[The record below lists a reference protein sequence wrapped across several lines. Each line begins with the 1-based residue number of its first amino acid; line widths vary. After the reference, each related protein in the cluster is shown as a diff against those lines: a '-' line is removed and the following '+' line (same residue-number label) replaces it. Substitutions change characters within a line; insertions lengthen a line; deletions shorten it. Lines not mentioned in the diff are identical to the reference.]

1 MTTGVKIDDML
12 SVRMVCQ
19 AVTHWRSVTHQ
30 IISIASIKKEHVLCH
45 ASVFFV
51 VARACP
57 ASAVCR
63 QTVIIY
69 RSSVCAKQFSR
80 FIGSYHGLRFFLTHA
95 LLCGRICFSGFI
107 FCFLPDIRRI
117 IRCKQHII
125 RFIGAQFICFHG
137 LFCLLYLSRPRRR
150 DIREDQTN
158 AQCQCQTTSYLFHS
172 HLYAPC
178 LPSPFYKF
186 IVSLII
192 IPHFLSACKSVFHLR
207 ITLSHHSGRSHNLQL
222 PQPVCNRIVPAV
234 PLLPGQFPVFPP
246 DNYSFPLS
254 ADYTV
259 PEYPY
264 LTPVYCT

>member
-178 LPSPFYKF
+178 LPSPFK
-186 IVSLII
+186 
-192 IPHFLSACKSVFHLR
+192 H
-207 ITLSHHSGRSHNLQL
+207 
-222 PQPVCNRIVPAV
+222 
-234 PLLPGQFPVFPP
+234 
-246 DNYSFPLS
+246 FPLKLLIS
-254 ADYTV
+254 LLYTT
-259 PEYPY
+259 YY
-264 LTPVYCT
+264 LRVNIEAAFNRVIIAVLFSEKVSKFLQKLL